1 MKLTFVDEV
10 RLWYRM
16 YSVWF
21 FAILGLLPDLYNL
34 AVQSHLFEG
43 DAAPVVLARIM
54 NVIAFLG
61 AASRLVQQ
69 KVLAEEKEKKVAVRE
84 SQLAADAADPAKP
97 RFKGEGKTLSR
108 LFRLTL
114 FNPPRRDSLSHVHV
128 KTIHKAVQQNVD
140 GLAYFTNSDVVGH
153 IVHQPNDRHSHHRV
167 VLRNLQDHFIRD
179 FEVTLSHLA
188 GDANTGLT
196 IGSAD
201 L

>member
-16 YSVWF
+16 YSVWL

-97 RFKGEGKTLSR
+97 
-108 LFRLTL
+108 
-114 FNPPRRDSLSHVHV
+114 
-128 KTIHKAVQQNVD
+128 
-140 GLAYFTNSDVVGH
+140 
-153 IVHQPNDRHSHHRV
+153 
-167 VLRNLQDHFIRD
+167 
-179 FEVTLSHLA
+179 
-188 GDANTGLT
+188 
-196 IGSAD
+196 
-201 L
+201 